1 MFGRTPLGNRRV
13 HGVVGYAC
21 SPTMQTPSPTQKPL
35 AGMHASAAAAER
47 VFSAQPIVQETE
59 SARGTDEKDER
70 RRLLAKEADG
80 LATAAA
86 RPSRRAGRPK
96 PRHAKVGA
104 AMPTE
109 LGHIYNRDGGKRKEH
124 PVSPGLPVRSR
135 PAPPGQG
142 TANGRGFAVRGTS
155 GRSIRPCFSH
165 RRGNGAL
172 PILPYKT

>member
-1 MFGRTPLGNRRV
+1 MFGRPDAL

-109 LGHIYNRDGGKRKEH
+109 LGQLVMGVSGKRKEH
-124 PVSPGLPVRSR
+124 PVVQGYRFGLGQLLRGRVRPMAGDSPSGERLAGQSGLVFHI
-135 PAPPGQG
+135 A
-142 TANGRGFAVRGTS
+142 
-155 GRSIRPCFSH
+155 
-165 RRGNGAL
+165 
-172 PILPYKT
+172 

>member
-1 MFGRTPLGNRRV
+1 MFGRTPLGNRRVV

-109 LGHIYNRDGGKRKEH
+109 LGQLVMGVKE
-124 PVSPGLPVRSR
+124 R
-135 PAPPGQG
+135 
-142 TANGRGFAVRGTS
+142 N
-155 GRSIRPCFSH
+155 IR
-165 RRGNGAL
+165 
-172 PILPYKT
+172 

>member
-109 LGHIYNRDGGKRKEH
+109 LGQH
-124 PVSPGLPVRSR
+124 
-135 PAPPGQG
+135 A
-142 TANGRGFAVRGTS
+142 TS
-155 GRSIRPCFSH
+155 G
-165 RRGNGAL
+165 G
-172 PILPYKT
+172 

>member
-70 RRLLAKEADG
+70 DEGSLLRRLTALPPRQQDRAGEPADRSRDM
-80 LATAAA
+80 LKLVRPC
-86 RPSRRAGRPK
+86 RPSLAS
-96 PRHAKVGA
+96 
-104 AMPTE
+104 T
-109 LGHIYNRDGGKRKEH
+109 Y
-124 PVSPGLPVRSR
+124 VS
-135 PAPPGQG
+135 
-142 TANGRGFAVRGTS
+142 
-155 GRSIRPCFSH
+155 
-165 RRGNGAL
+165 
-172 PILPYKT
+172 